1 MADIFL
7 KSDVRSVFRDRKV
20 LFMGDSVLRNLYQD
34 FVYLI
39 EKGTLTPNSLLKKK
53 GKQIEDGDFPGDS
66 LVEGGDLIPGREY
79 QEVREFKST
88 GRENIQATFNFLCR
102 CYDLGR
108 KHPKGEHV
116 VEDFIDQYKERK
128 GEPDLIIIL
137 SALWDIN
144 RWGPSGI
151 EFYKKNCKA
160 LLEKVHATFSS
171 ATQLI
176 WLCAPPVS
184 VEVWGGLMVEGM
196 EFQRR
201 SMRFNVMEGNLMV
214 ALTTAAFGYDV
225 LDLHYW
231 MVHQIHKRMPD
242 GIHWTQDAV
251 RLQLNIIL
259 THFCLSRDIKLPGRW
274 GGERNRPLESAKKIA
289 DAATADEK
297 EHKDGPATKRRRVQ
311 ETSLDFHHEEVA
323 TNGEDSRVSSGKLN
337 KSMSNPLSSC
347 VEEASHPSPSNSQP
361 AANLKERLSESPKLG
376 EQEKDNEEKEDN
388 KEKEKEEKVYLDAEA
403 VSEQYLAS
411 ICGSSRVKAKII
423 GGLSIATKLVEV
435 MHHPSVPS
443 EKWTV
448 QREKKVVASDGT
460 VILKV
465 TPKFGTI
472 RIPEGALLAQISC

>member
-1 MADIFL
+1 MADVFL
-7 KSDVRSVFRDRKV
+7 KSDVRSIFKDKKV

-34 FVYLI
+34 FVYLV
-39 EKGTLTPNSLLKKK
+39 EKGTLTPNKLLKKK
-53 GKQIEDGDFPGDS
+53 GKQIEDGEFPGDN
-66 LVEGGDLIPGREY
+66 LVQGGEMVPGRDY
-79 QEVREFKST
+79 QEVREFQST

-108 KHPKGEHV
+108 PHPKGEHV
-116 VEDFIDQYKERK
+116 VEDFIDRYKEKK
-128 GEPDLIIIL
+128 GDPDLIIIL

-160 LLEKVHATFSS
+160 LLEKVQGTFSDQ
-171 ATQLI
+171 TQLI

-274 GGERNRPLESAKKIA
+274 GGERNRPLESAKRIA

-311 ETSLDFHHEEVA
+311 ETSSDFHHEEVA
-323 TNGEDSRVSSGKLN
+323 TNADSRVSGKLN
-337 KSMSNPLSSC
+337 KSSFNPLSSC
-347 VEEASHPSPSNSQP
+347 VVEASCSSPSTSQP
-361 AANLKERLSESPKLG
+361 AEALKGRLSESPKLG
-376 EQEKDNEEKEDN
+376 EQEK
-388 KEKEKEEKVYLDAEA
+388 EKEKEDKVYLDAEA
-403 VSEQYLAS
+403 VMEQNLAS

-443 EKWTV
+443 EEWTV

-465 TPKFGTI
+465 TPKIGTI

>member
-1 MADIFL
+1 MADVFL
-7 KSDVRSVFRDRKV
+7 KSDVRSIFKDRKV

-39 EKGTLTPNSLLKKK
+39 EKGTLTPNKLLKKK
-53 GKQIEDGDFPGDS
+53 GIQIEDGDFPGDT
-66 LVEGGDLIPGREY
+66 LVEGGEMVPGRDY
-79 QEVREFKST
+79 QEVREFQST

-108 KHPKGEHV
+108 PHPKGEHV
-116 VEDFIDQYKERK
+116 VEDFIDHYKEKK
-128 GEPDLIIIL
+128 GDPDLIIIL

-160 LLEKVHATFSS
+160 LLEKVQGTFPPDK
-171 ATQLI
+171 TQLI

-214 ALTTAAFGYDV
+214 ALTTAAHGFDV

-231 MVHQIHKRMPD
+231 MTHQIHKRMPD

-274 GGERNRPLESAKKIA
+274 GGERNRPLESARKIA
-289 DAATADEK
+289 DAAISDLR
-297 EHKDGPATKRRRVQ
+297 EHREGPATKRRRVE
-311 ETSLDFHHEEVA
+311 ETYSADKEEV
-323 TNGEDSRVSSGKLN
+323 GGGRIED
-337 KSMSNPLSSC
+337 PLSSC
-347 VEEASHPSPSNSQP
+347 VRQVASAHREHALASSTTFTQQPEEEKACQS
-361 AANLKERLSESPKLG
+361 SESRN
-376 EQEKDNEEKEDN
+376 EINDEEKE
-388 KEKEKEEKVYLDAEA
+388 EEKTYLDAEA
-403 VSEQYLAS
+403 VTEQEL
-411 ICGSSRVKAKII
+411 RVQNGMDSTVSVRVKII
-423 GGLSIATKLVEV
+423 GGVAISGKTVQV
-435 MHHPSVPS
+435 THHPSVGS
-443 EKWTV
+443 EAWVV
-448 QREKKVVASDGT
+448 QEEKKLVASDGT
-460 VILKV
+460 VYLRLVAKAEGRISV
-465 TPKFGTI
+465 GT
-472 RIPEGALLAQISC
+472 LLAQISC